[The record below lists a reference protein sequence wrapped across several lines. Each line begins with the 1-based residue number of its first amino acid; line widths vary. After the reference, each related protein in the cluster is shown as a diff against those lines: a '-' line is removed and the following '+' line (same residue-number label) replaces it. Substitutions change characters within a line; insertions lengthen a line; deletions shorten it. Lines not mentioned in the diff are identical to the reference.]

1 MESKP
6 YDLLILGGGCAG
18 LTAAIYAGR
27 AGLITAVVEK
37 QMPGGQAALTGEV
50 ANYPGFKSISGAELS
65 ALMAEQAKA
74 FGAELVSAEAT
85 GLELG
90 GQSKR
95 LLLADG
101 GGLTGRAVILACGAN
116 PKKLGFPGEN
126 EFFGRGVSYCATC
139 DGFFFK
145 DKEVLVIGGGYSAAE
160 EALYLTRF
168 AKKISIAVR
177 GERFR
182 CARTLAGRVLNHP
195 KIETLFHTE
204 IVEAHGGE
212 ALAGA
217 RLKNNHSGK
226 EFDFPVSGQGG
237 GIGIFVFVG
246 YQPSTALLRG
256 HVELDAEGYVP
267 TNERMETGVPGVFA
281 AGDLRSKH
289 LRQLVTAASDG
300 AVAATQAEKYLSG
313 YQ

>member
-1 MESKP
+1 MQSKP

-212 ALAGA
+212 TLVGA
-217 RLKNNHSGK
+217 RLKNNQNGK
-226 EFDFPVSGQGG
+226 EFDFPKSGQGG

-246 YQPSTALLRG
+246 YQPSTELLRE

-281 AGDLRSKH
+281 AGDLRPKP